1 MRIRSIEA
9 FSAAAALFAW
19 MPALASG
26 ATDQPSHPPGHQMKP
41 AEDGAMDHDSHCG
54 MPMGEGVINA
64 VDVKGAKATIAH
76 GPIAAIGWDK
86 MTMTFVVEKPVDL
99 AAFAAGDKVHFL
111 LKEETS
117 KKTKTYSVAAMCA
130 TDAAK
135 ETHEACMAQMH
146 KVAMDLAA
154 KAGTPC
160 MMDDMGMKGMQH
172 DHKDPDA
179 AKQEQD
185 HGDHQ

>member
-9 FSAAAALFAW
+9 LSAAAALFAS

-41 AEDGAMDHDSHCG
+41 ADHDSHCG
-54 MPMGEGVINA
+54 MPMGEGVISA
-64 VDVKGAKATIAH
+64 VNVKGAKATIAH
-76 GPIAAIGWDK
+76 GPIAAIGWGK
-86 MTMTFVVEKPVDL
+86 MTMTFAVEKPVDL

-117 KKTKTYSVAAMCA
+117 KKAKAYRVAAMCA

-135 ETHEACMAQMH
+135 ETHEACMGQMH

-172 DHKDPDA
+172 DDKDPNA

>member
-1 MRIRSIEA
+1 MKLHSIT
-9 FSAAAALFAW
+9 AAALSAAL
-19 MPALASG
+19 MSGAALAG
-26 ATDQPSHPPGHQMKP
+26 HPPGHQTDP
-41 AEDGAMDHDSHCG
+41 AKDAAATDHDSHCG

-86 MTMTFVVEKPVDL
+86 MTMTFAVEKPVDL
-99 AAFAAGDKVHFL
+99 SAFAAGDNVHFL
-111 LKEETS
+111 LKEEAS
-117 KKTKTYSVAAMCA
+117 KKAKTYSVAAMCA

-135 ETHEACMAQMH
+135 ETHEACMGQMH

-172 DHKDPDA
+172 DDKDPDA
-179 AKQEQD
+179 AKPKQD
-185 HGDHQ
+185 HSDHQ